1 MRTTT
6 RPTRSLARGLAALA
20 VSGTLVLAGC
30 SSDSDEPEADPT
42 SEASDDAS
50 DDASEDASEDAS
62 DDASE
67 DAGEAAGVTYDV
79 PEGWEDVTE
88 EVAGQAAGQVGG
100 DTGREL
106 ASAARDTEGTTFADN
121 VNVISLGELPTDDL
135 GEIEQQTLR
144 ELEAGGLQQ
153 AETLDRAELDGEE
166 ASRTTGV
173 LRQSGVGIRV
183 DQFLTVRDGTAW
195 SVTFSHSTET
205 PEADRQDDIDTVTQS
220 LDFED

>member
-6 RPTRSLARGLAALA
+6 RQPRHLARGLAALA

-30 SSDSDEPEADPT
+30 SSDSDEADADAGSET
-42 SEASDDAS
+42 SSSASEEPSDDAG
-50 DDASEDASEDAS
+50 

-67 DAGEAAGVTYDV
+67 DAGDAAAVTYDL

-88 EVAGQAAGQVGG
+88 EVAGQAEGQVGG

-106 ASAARDTEGTTFADN
+106 ASAARATDGTTFADN
-121 VNVISLGELPTDDL
+121 VNVISLGDLPTDDL

-153 AETLDRAELDGEE
+153 AETLDRVELDGEE

-173 LRQSGVGIRV
+173 LQQAGVGIRV

-205 PEADRQDDIDTVTQS
+205 PGADRRADIDTVTQS